1 MSDWVKAALDGRT
14 APRRPTLAVL
24 GWVGIGLCGLVA
36 LVYGLF
42 AGGLGGLLI
51 GLLFALLPVPLLIF
65 AVLSLDRLE
74 PEPTRNLVLTFVW
87 GAAVAV
93 VIALAIEFSVGL
105 VAPNK
110 LFGAAVVAPFAEEL
124 GKGLIIFL
132 ILHVRKTELDGP
144 TDGIVYAGMVGLGFA
159 MSENIV
165 YYGTALHQGAG
176 SLIGTFVMRGIFSP
190 LAHPLFTSATGIA
203 MGYAALKRDTAA
215 RWLLPIAGVVVAMIL
230 HGLWNGATGTLGIV
244 GLGAYYLLIMVP
256 VLVANILIAYFDRKR
271 ILGLMQPYLSA
282 YIPAGVFHPDEIML
296 LSTMKAR
303 RKLRRLM
310 RDYQQAGT
318 ELAMLDDKAARGTA
332 GPEYGPRREALVRL
346 LMLSKRTFPGNESI
360 ARNLTE
366 IEGTLPPPPRPKAGR
381 GQPAM
386 GPGPGYGPGGPQGM
400 PPQRPHPQG
409 MPPQGMPPQGPP
421 VQGRPPMQPMPGHHR
436 PGQPPYGPPPGQ
448 QPPYGGQQ
456 GQQRPY

>member
-1 MSDWVKAALDGRT
+1 MSDWVKAALDGRP
-14 APRRPTLAVL
+14 ARRRPTLAVL
-24 GWVGIGLCGLVA
+24 GWVGIGLCGLIA
-36 LVYGLF
+36 LLYGLL
-42 AGGLGGLLI
+42 AGGIGGLLL
-51 GLLFALLPVPLLIF
+51 GLVFALLPVPLLVF

-74 PEPTRNLVLTFVW
+74 PEPTRNLVLTFLW

-105 VAPNK
+105 VNPNK

-165 YYGTALHQGAG
+165 YYGTALHSGPQ
-176 SLIGTFVMRGIFSP
+176 SLIGTFLLRGIVSP

-203 MGYAALKRDTAA
+203 LGYAALKRDTAA

-230 HGLWNGATGTLGIV
+230 HGLWNATASLPGTLSLL

-256 VLVANILIAYFDRKR
+256 VLVANILITYFDRKR
-271 ILGLMQPYLSA
+271 ILGLMQTYLTA
-282 YIPAGVFHPDEIML
+282 YVPPGVFHPDEIML

-303 RKLRRLM
+303 RKMRRLM

-346 LMLSKRTFPGNESI
+346 LMLSKRTFPGNEEI

-366 IEGTLPPPPRPKAGR
+366 IEGSLPPPPRPKAQG
-381 GQPAM
+381 GGPPT
-386 GPGPGYGPGGPQGM
+386 GPPGPGYGPGV
-400 PPQRPHPQG
+400 
-409 MPPQGMPPQGPP
+409 PQGMPPQGPP
-421 VQGRPPMQPMPGHHR
+421 MQGPPVQHGRPPTQPMPGH
-436 PGQPPYGPPPGQ
+436 PGQGQHPYGPPPGQ
-448 QPPYGGQQ
+448 PPPYGG
-456 GQQRPY
+456 GQPGQRPF

>member
-1 MSDWVKAALDGRT
+1 MSDWVKTALDGRT
-14 APRRPTLAVL
+14 SPRRPTLAVL

-36 LVYGLF
+36 LVYGLL
-42 AGGLGGLLI
+42 AGGVGGLLL

-74 PEPTRNLVLTFVW
+74 PEPTRNLVLTFLW

-105 VAPNK
+105 VNPNK

-165 YYGTALHQGAG
+165 YYGTALHSGAG

-230 HGLWNGATGTLGIV
+230 HGLWNGATGTLGII

-271 ILGLMQPYLSA
+271 VLGLMQTYLSP

-303 RKLRRLM
+303 RKMRRLM

-318 ELAMLDDKAARGTA
+318 ELAMLDDKAARGTV

-346 LMLSKRTFPGNESI
+346 LMLSKRTFPGNDGI

-366 IEGTLPPPPRPKAGR
+366 IEGALPPPPRPKAQGGR
-381 GQPAM
+381 PPA
-386 GPGPGYGPGGPQGM
+386 GPGPGYGPGAPQGM
-400 PPQRPHPQG
+400 PPQA
-409 MPPQGMPPQGPP
+409 PPQQGPP
-421 VQGRPPMQPMPGHHR
+421 PQHGRPPMQPMPGHH
-436 PGQPPYGPPPGQ
+436 GQGPYGPPPGQ
-448 QPPYGGQQ
+448 QPPYGQH
-456 GQQRPY
+456 RPY

>member
-42 AGGLGGLLI
+42 AGGLGGLLL

-230 HGLWNGATGTLGIV
+230 HGLWNGATGTLGII

-346 LMLSKRTFPGNESI
+346 LMLSKRTFPGNEGI

-366 IEGTLPPPPRPKAGR
+366 IEGTLPPPPRPKAPAGR
-381 GQPAM
+381 PPM
-386 GPGPGYGPGGPQGM
+386 GPGPGYGPA
-400 PPQRPHPQG
+400 
-409 MPPQGMPPQGPP
+409 PQGMPPQGPHQQGMP
-421 VQGRPPMQPMPGHHR
+421 PQGPPPQQGRPPMQPMPGHQGQ
-436 PGQPPYGPPPGQ
+436 GQPPYGPPPGQ
-448 QPPYGGQQ
+448 RPPYGGQP